1 MPRPVIKRWFFMS
14 VLLTVTGASL
24 LMVLS
29 RQDKASSLANVP
41 DIAAPTVVEVASVIV
56 GRVDEIV
63 RAVGTLE
70 ANESVMIRP
79 EIPGLVTRVLF
90 TEGQA
95 VEKGMVLIELD
106 DSELQAHVAD
116 TEAQLKIARLTYDR
130 MMQLTGNQN
139 PFVSQQQIDQA
150 ISSLGTAKA
159 NHALYQ
165 TRLAKTR
172 IRAPF
177 AGYVGIRRISPGD
190 YVQIGQDLVNLEDL
204 HTLKIDFKVPETFLT
219 RLAVGQRVDI
229 LTDADPTHPFTGDIY
244 VLDPRVDASSRAV
257 RVRARVPNTNG
268 VLRPGLFANV
278 NLTLGEHAHA
288 LLVPEEAV
296 IPQRDKNFVYR
307 VQNQTAQWT
316 EVGLGMRQGG
326 QVQVL
331 EGLHEGDTIIRVG
344 HHKVKDGM
352 AVAAK

>member
-1 MPRPVIKRWFFMS
+1 MPLSVIKRWLFVCAFLS
-14 VLLTVTGASL
+14 VIGASFFL
-24 LMVLS
+24 LIN
-29 RQDKASSLANVP
+29 RDGKGTSLAHVP
-41 DIAAPTVVEVASVIV
+41 ETAAPTVVEIAPVTI
-56 GRVDEIV
+56 GRVDEIIQ
-63 RAVGTLE
+63 AVGTLE

-79 EIPGLVTRVLF
+79 EIAGLITRVLF
-90 TEGQA
+90 IEGQA

-106 DSELQAHVAD
+106 DSELQAHMAD
-116 TEAQLKIARLTYDR
+116 AEAQLKIARLTYDR

-139 PFVSQQQIDQA
+139 PFVSEQQIDQA

-159 NHALYQ
+159 NYALYQ

-190 YVQIGQDLVNLEDL
+190 YVQPGQDLVNLEDV

-219 RLAVGQRVDI
+219 RLSIGQRVEI
-229 LTDADPTHPFTGDIY
+229 VTDADPTRSFTGDIY
-244 VLDPRVDASSRAV
+244 VLDPRVDSSSRAV
-257 RVRARVPNTNG
+257 RVRARVLNAGGT
-268 VLRPGLFANV
+268 LRPGLFANV
-278 NLTLGEHAHA
+278 NLTLGEYSSA
-288 LLVPEEAV
+288 LLVPEEAI

-307 VQNQTAQWT
+307 VQDQTARWT
-316 EVGLGMRQGG
+316 EVGLGLRQSG

-331 EGLHEGDTIIRVG
+331 DGLRQGDHIVRVG
-344 HHKVKDGM
+344 HHKIKDGA

>member
-1 MPRPVIKRWFFMS
+1 MRPSIIKRWLFVCL
-14 VLLTVTGASL
+14 VLSALGASFL
-24 LMVLS
+24 LLVH
-29 RQDKASSLANVP
+29 RYDKSTSLANVS
-41 DIAAPTVVEVASVIV
+41 DTAAPTVVEIAPVTI

-79 EIPGLVTRVLF
+79 EIPGLITRVLF

-106 DSELQAHVAD
+106 DLELQAHMAD
-116 TEAQLKIARLTYDR
+116 AEAQLKIARLTYDR

-139 PFVSQQQIDQA
+139 PFVSEQQIDQA

-159 NHALYQ
+159 NYALYQ

-190 YVQIGQDLVNLEDL
+190 YVQTGQDLVNLEDL

-219 RLAVGQRVDI
+219 RLSIGQRVEI
-229 LTDADPTHPFTGDIY
+229 VTDADPTHPFSGDIY
-244 VLDPRVDASSRAV
+244 VLDPRVDSSSRAV
-257 RVRARVPNTNG
+257 RVRARVPNVGGT
-268 VLRPGLFANV
+268 LRPGLFANV
-278 NLTLGEHAHA
+278 NLTLGEHANA
-288 LLVPEEAV
+288 MLVPEESV

-307 VQNQTAQWT
+307 VQDHMARWT
-316 EVGLGMRQGG
+316 EVVLGMRQGG
-326 QVQVL
+326 RVQIL
-331 EGLHEGDTIIRVG
+331 EGLHEGDEIVRVG
-344 HHKVKDGM
+344 HHKIKDGT